1 MAHKGDSDT
10 QAPNTLR
17 KLRREKRLTLKAVSA
32 QIGVSEPT
40 IWRWENEVPGR
51 VPNVTQAS
59 ALADIYGVTVEQIAA
74 MFSNAPDASA
84 S

>member
-1 MAHKGDSDT
+1 MAHNDDSDT
-10 QAPNTLR
+10 QTPNTLR
-17 KLRREKRLTLKAVSA
+17 KLRRAKRLTLKAVSA

-59 ALADIYGVTVEQIAA
+59 ALADLYGVTVEEIAA
-74 MFSNAPDASA
+74 MFASAPDASA